1 MFYKLHDLELRRQE
15 SSIGVDY
22 SISSSENKDGPWL
35 LVQTH
40 SMSIRLTTKVEEI
53 VKAILAS
60 AKKVATRDALE
71 QEIIEEVKSILEG
84 KVVEL

>member
-22 SISSSENKDGPWL
+22 SISSSESKDGPWL

-40 SMSIRLTTKVEEI
+40 SMSIRLTKKVEEI

-60 AKKVATRDALE
+60 AKKIATRDVLE
-71 QEIIEEVKSILEG
+71 TDIIGEVKSILEG
-84 KVVEL
+84 KVVKF

>member
-22 SISSSENKDGPWL
+22 SISSSESKDGPWL
-35 LVQTH
+35 IVKTH
-40 SMSIRLTTKVEEI
+40 SMSIRLTKKVEEI
-53 VKAILAS
+53 VRAILAS

-71 QEIIEEVKSILEG
+71 HEIIGEVKSILEG
-84 KVVEL
+84 KVVEF